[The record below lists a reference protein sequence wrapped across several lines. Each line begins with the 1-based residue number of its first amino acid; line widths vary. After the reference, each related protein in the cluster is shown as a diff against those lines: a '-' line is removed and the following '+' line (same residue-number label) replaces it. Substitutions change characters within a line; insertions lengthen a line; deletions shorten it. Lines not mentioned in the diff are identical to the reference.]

1 MSDASPQER
10 LAGFLAKYTP
20 DIAAQAVEALERLRA
35 QVPGAVE
42 MVYDN
47 YNALVIGFGATGRAS
62 EAVLSI
68 AVMPRWVDLCFL
80 TGTKLPDPAGL
91 LRGSGSVA
99 RHVVLGEPADI
110 DTPAVRELIAHAVA
124 TSAQPFAAAG
134 AGTMVIRSVS
144 AKQRP
149 RRPRDGVAPRAP
161 RTAERPPE
169 RGAGSRSGGTKRR
182 ESGDV
187 H

>member
-1 MSDASPQER
+1 MDDPSPEDQ

-20 DIAAQAVEALERLRA
+20 EIAAEAVAALERLRPH
-35 QVPGAVE
+35 VPGAVE

-47 YNALVIGFGATGRAS
+47 YNALVIGFGATERAS

-80 TGTKLPDPAGL
+80 VGADLPDPHGV

-99 RHVVLGEPADI
+99 RHIVLKEAADI
-110 DTPAVRELIAHAVA
+110 DSPAVRALIARAVA
-124 TSAQPFAAAG
+124 RSPKPFDTAASG
-134 AGTMVIRSVS
+134 RMVIKSIS

-149 RRPRDGVAPRAP
+149 RRP
-161 RTAERPPE
+161 
-169 RGAGSRSGGTKRR
+169 AGS
-182 ESGDV
+182 
-187 H
+187 

>member
-1 MSDASPQER
+1 MDDPSPEDQ

-20 DIAAQAVEALERLRA
+20 EIAAEAVAALERLRPH
-35 QVPGAVE
+35 VPGAVE

-47 YNALVIGFGATGRAS
+47 YNALVIGFGATERAS

-80 TGTKLPDPAGL
+80 VGADLPDPHGL

-99 RHVVLGEPADI
+99 RHIVLKEAADI
-110 DTPAVRELIAHAVA
+110 DSPAVRALIALAVA
-124 TSAQPFAAAG
+124 RSPKPFDTAASG
-134 AGTMVIRSVS
+134 RMVIKSIS

-149 RRPRDGVAPRAP
+149 RRP
-161 RTAERPPE
+161 
-169 RGAGSRSGGTKRR
+169 AGS
-182 ESGDV
+182 
-187 H
+187 

>member
-1 MSDASPQER
+1 MDDPSPEDQ

-20 DIAAQAVEALERLRA
+20 EIAAEAVAALERLRPH
-35 QVPGAVE
+35 VPGAVE

-47 YNALVIGFGATGRAS
+47 YNALVIGFGATERAS

-80 TGTKLPDPAGL
+80 VGADLPDPHGL

-99 RHVVLGEPADI
+99 RHIVLKEAADI
-110 DTPAVRELIAHAVA
+110 DSPAVRELIARAVA
-124 TSAQPFAAAG
+124 RSPKPFDTATPG
-134 AGTMVIRSVS
+134 RMVVKSIS

-149 RRPRDGVAPRAP
+149 RRP
-161 RTAERPPE
+161 
-169 RGAGSRSGGTKRR
+169 AGS
-182 ESGDV
+182 
-187 H
+187 